1 MRRTIRSKSMLV
13 VLLASLSMLAGCAS
27 EMENT
32 GDPFMDVL
40 RAILPDSPSEQWQK
54 LSAKLR
60 SPDAD
65 IRRQGVLMLGQDS
78 FAGVEDVSALLS
90 VIGTGDP
97 ASSVRAT
104 AIEVL
109 ARIDTDGAQLQEVIE
124 DRATDDSRT
133 VRQACVVAL
142 GRYPYGWGSDV
153 LIDRLNND
161 TETEVRATA
170 ASALKHYRDR
180 RALSALVAAT
190 GDVDFQLAY
199 EARNSLKTITGEDF
213 EYDQQLWQQWL
224 VANVDSI
231 PGL

>member
-1 MRRTIRSKSMLV
+1 MTRTIPTKTILV
-13 VLLASLSMLAGCAS
+13 TLLASFFMLAGCAL
-27 EMENT
+27 ETEDT
-32 GDPFMDVL
+32 GDPIMDVL
-40 RAILPDSPSEQWQK
+40 RALLPDSPSEQWQK
-54 LSAKLR
+54 LSTKLR

-78 FAGVEDVSALLS
+78 FSAVEDVRELLS
-90 VIGTGDP
+90 VIAMGDP
-97 ASSVRAT
+97 SASVRAT

-109 ARIDTDGAQLQEVIE
+109 ARTDTDATQLQEVIE
-124 DRATDDSRT
+124 DRSTDSNQM

-142 GRYPYGWGSDV
+142 GRYPYGWGGDI

-161 TETEVRATA
+161 TEVEIRATA

-180 RALSALVAAT
+180 RALSALAAAS
-190 GDVDFQLAY
+190 GEMDFQLAY

-213 EYDQQLWQQWL
+213 EYDQQLWQRWL
-224 VANVDSI
+224 SANVDTI